1 MSKLIKN
8 ELIKIFKK
16 KSIYITLIIMLG
28 FIILVNCLNK
38 YSLSS
43 ISTSTY
49 YSDSYIDYAK
59 EQIENLDPSNASDT
73 NLYIEYKSEIDI
85 YDLMQKYEGGSWQQS
100 IISSK
105 IASLINEKNTYM
117 YGSEK
122 DDVRVA
128 DINKEIDGYI
138 EKLNADD
145 WRYFANQDL
154 DDANELLSTLEEQK
168 NNTTDKQELQNL
180 EAQIENAKISKEVA
194 QYRLDK
200 NIKYGTDYM
209 NIALNE
215 YEQSCMSIAQY
226 DADMS
231 SKDYGERQDYNN
243 NIETRETS
251 KYIIETGQDVNK
263 TGDLRANL
271 ETFLNQYGLFIIV
284 IIVMIA
290 GTIVSEEFNKGT
302 VKLLLVRPYSRR
314 QILMAKFITV
324 LIMTVFAIV
333 AILIMEIIVGGVILG
348 FDSLSVPVV
357 RYDFNEN
364 QLIQMNVFQYLGI
377 TIIAQLPVYILLAT
391 LAFALSTIFSNS
403 AVAIAIPL
411 LGYMSA
417 EIINAL
423 IIQYKIGFMQLFVS
437 MNWDFT
443 QYLFGN
449 LPKMDGMNAIFSAVI
464 CVVYFLVMMIPTLIF
479 FQKRNIKNI

>member
-59 EQIENLDPSNASDT
+59 EQIGNLDPSNASDT

-85 YDLMQKYEGGSWQQS
+85 YDLMQKYEDGSWQQS

-154 DDANELLSTLEEQK
+154 DDANELLSTLE
-168 NNTTDKQELQNL
+168 
-180 EAQIENAKISKEVA
+180 
-194 QYRLDK
+194 
-200 NIKYGTDYM
+200 
-209 NIALNE
+209 
-215 YEQSCMSIAQY
+215 
-226 DADMS
+226 
-231 SKDYGERQDYNN
+231 
-243 NIETRETS
+243 
-251 KYIIETGQDVNK
+251 
-263 TGDLRANL
+263 
-271 ETFLNQYGLFIIV
+271 
-284 IIVMIA
+284 
-290 GTIVSEEFNKGT
+290 
-302 VKLLLVRPYSRR
+302 
-314 QILMAKFITV
+314 
-324 LIMTVFAIV
+324 
-333 AILIMEIIVGGVILG
+333 
-348 FDSLSVPVV
+348 
-357 RYDFNEN
+357 
-364 QLIQMNVFQYLGI
+364 
-377 TIIAQLPVYILLAT
+377 
-391 LAFALSTIFSNS
+391 
-403 AVAIAIPL
+403 
-411 LGYMSA
+411 
-417 EIINAL
+417 
-423 IIQYKIGFMQLFVS
+423 
-437 MNWDFT
+437 
-443 QYLFGN
+443 
-449 LPKMDGMNAIFSAVI
+449 
-464 CVVYFLVMMIPTLIF
+464 
-479 FQKRNIKNI
+479 